1 MYSWQTSNSH
11 FEKIFLCVI
20 VQHFENIC
28 KGSRRRFLLSCNQY
42 FFHRSLNAPTPV
54 EWCLSPGLPATC
66 PQCFATRGRRTGKAI
81 ASIAA
86 PFWGCPQWNRRK
98 KAFHGAGLRWIVRPN
113 RVPCN
118 DVSMLQL
125 KRKSLRLPDGLL
137 TKVYKDI
144 VNGYHNENCW

>member
-1 MYSWQTSNSH
+1 MLNVTL
-11 FEKIFLCVI
+11 FEY
-20 VQHFENIC
+20 
-28 KGSRRRFLLSCNQY
+28 KGSRRLFLLRCNQY
-42 FFHRSLNAPTPV
+42 FFYRSLNAPTPV
-54 EWCLSPGLPATC
+54 ELCLSPGLPATC
-66 PQCFATRGRRTGKAI
+66 PQCFATRGRRVARRSGEAGGRAGKAI

-86 PFWGCPQWNRRK
+86 PFWGCPQWKRK
-98 KAFHGAGLRWIVRPN
+98 TKAFHGAGLRWIVRID

-125 KRKSLRLPDGLL
+125 KRKSLRLPDRLL